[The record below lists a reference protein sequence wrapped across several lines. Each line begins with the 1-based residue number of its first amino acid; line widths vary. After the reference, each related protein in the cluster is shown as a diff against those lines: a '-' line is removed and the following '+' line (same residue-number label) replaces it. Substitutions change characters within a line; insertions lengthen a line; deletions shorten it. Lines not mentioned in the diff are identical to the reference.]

1 MGSRPPPEVGFV
13 LIAGL
18 AATRHRRRMIKRS
31 LNQKCRAA
39 ALVGAAV
46 VFSTAA
52 TVRVQAQALTNLFS
66 GATSTDSA
74 SAAVT
79 LVVGGTVV
87 GGTTTGSST
96 TLGAG
101 YSGSV
106 ALGNAALSSIT
117 ETVNTPTTPNTFTLT
132 TSGASL
138 GDTFSANTTLNN
150 VSLLPSTTYQFT
162 ATKGTASTLNLFN
175 NLAFALTLN
184 GTQLAN
190 TATNF
195 GILGG
200 TANVLGLLTNGSTA
214 SFTFTTP
221 ATIPANS
228 ALSFAISGGL
238 GTNVNLTG
246 AELQLTGA
254 SISQVPEPGTVAAAC
269 VGLVGLACWRSRRGV
284 QFA

>member
-1 MGSRPPPEVGFV
+1 
-13 LIAGL
+13 
-18 AATRHRRRMIKRS
+18 MIKRS
-31 LNQKCRAA
+31 LNQTYRAA

-46 VFSTAA
+46 VFSTVAA
-52 TVRVQAQALTNLFS
+52 SQLHAQALTNLFS
-66 GATSTDSA
+66 GTPSDASA
-74 SAAVT
+74 NAAVT
-79 LVVGGTVV
+79 LVVGGVVV

-96 TLGAG
+96 TLGSG

-106 ALGNAALSSIT
+106 GLGTAAISSIT
-117 ETVNTPTTPNTFTLT
+117 ETVNTSTTPNDFTLT
-132 TSGASL
+132 TTGASA
-138 GDTFSANTTLNN
+138 GDTFSANTTVNN
-150 VSLLPSTTYQFT
+150 VNLLPNTTYQFLT
-162 ATKGTASTLNLFN
+162 TKNTASTLNLFN
-175 NLAFALTLN
+175 NLAFTLTLN

-200 TANVLGLLTNGSTA
+200 TANVLGLLTNGTTA

-238 GTNVNLTG
+238 GANVNLTG

-254 SISQVPEPGTVAAAC
+254 SISQVPEPSTVATAC
-269 VGLVGLACWRSRRGV
+269 VSLMGLAYLRSRRSIW
-284 QFA
+284 FN